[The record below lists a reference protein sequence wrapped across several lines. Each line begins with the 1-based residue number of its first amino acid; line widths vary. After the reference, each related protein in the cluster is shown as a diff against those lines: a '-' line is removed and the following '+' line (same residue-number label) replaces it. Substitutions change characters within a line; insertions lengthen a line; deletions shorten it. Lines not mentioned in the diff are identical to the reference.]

1 MTIQDWILLALIIVG
16 LLGVGFYFLNKWSV
30 KKMAEQQ
37 NFLKNNKQTVTIYV
51 IDKKRDK
58 VENANLSSTITS
70 QFPKRYKYMK
80 MYFVKAKIGPQ
91 ITTLMCDKP
100 VFEAIPV
107 KKSVKVELAG
117 MYIVSIPGMKSKEE
131 LKQIKAKQKKAE
143 KEQKKNKQ

>member
-1 MTIQDWILLALIIVG
+1 MTLSDWIILALFIVG
-16 LLGVGFYFLNKWSV
+16 GLGVGFYFLNKWSV

-37 NFLKNNKQTVTIYV
+37 AFLKNNKQTVTIYV

-58 VENANLSSTITS
+58 VENTNLSSTITS

-107 KKSVKVELAG
+107 KKNVKVELAG

-131 LKQIKAKQKKAE
+131 MKQIKAKQKKAE
-143 KEQKKNKQ
+143 KEQKKNK

>member
-1 MTIQDWILLALIIVG
+1 MTLSDWVVLALIIVG
-16 LLGVGFYFLNKWSV
+16 ALGVGFYFLNKWSV

-37 NFLKNNKQTVTIYV
+37 AFLKNNKQTVTIYV

-58 VENANLSSTITS
+58 VENANLSTTITS

-100 VFEAIPV
+100 VFEALPV
-107 KKSVKVELAG
+107 KKNVKVELAG
-117 MYIVSIPGMKSKEE
+117 MYIVAIPGMKSKQEI
-131 LKQIKAKQKKAE
+131 KAIKAKKKQAE
-143 KEQKKNKQ
+143 KEQKKNK